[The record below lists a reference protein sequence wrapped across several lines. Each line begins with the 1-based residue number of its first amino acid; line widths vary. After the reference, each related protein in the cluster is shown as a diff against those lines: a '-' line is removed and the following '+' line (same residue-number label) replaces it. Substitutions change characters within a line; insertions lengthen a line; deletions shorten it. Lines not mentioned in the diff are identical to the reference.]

1 MHAKPGQRIELRVE
15 RHNNQVWVTVLGMGE
30 KPAELSQAAARYMED
45 ALSAAGGSFTL
56 MPLNGRLA
64 YVAMLPLRPVADA
77 GSTRTEVAAPA
88 ADVDGA
94 APLEGLF
101 VMAIDDQEDA
111 LDALEAV
118 LTSSGARVQTASSGK
133 AALDWLAR
141 TPTAQWPHALLCDI
155 VLADDEDG
163 YDVLRRLRRL
173 EAERQLPL
181 QDRVPAIA
189 LTGYAQGEDRMRAKM
204 AGFQAHLTKPVAPEK
219 LIGEIRNLAM
229 ASARTGV

>member
-1 MHAKPGQRIELRVE
+1 
-15 RHNNQVWVTVLGMGE
+15 
-30 KPAELSQAAARYMED
+30 
-45 ALSAAGGSFTL
+45 
-56 MPLNGRLA
+56 
-64 YVAMLPLRPVADA
+64 
-77 GSTRTEVAAPA
+77 
-88 ADVDGA
+88 
-94 APLEGLF
+94 
-101 VMAIDDQEDA
+101 
-111 LDALEAV
+111 
-118 LTSSGARVQTASSGK
+118 
-133 AALDWLAR
+133 LDWLAR